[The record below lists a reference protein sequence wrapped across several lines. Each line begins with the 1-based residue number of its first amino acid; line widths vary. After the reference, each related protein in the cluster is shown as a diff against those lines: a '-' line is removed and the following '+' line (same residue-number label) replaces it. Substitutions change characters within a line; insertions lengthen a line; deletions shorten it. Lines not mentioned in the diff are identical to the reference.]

1 MKIQKVGIVGAGNMG
16 SGIAQKIA
24 QEGIQVVMLDVENRF
39 VQKGMENIKKTI
51 LEAVKRGILTKE
63 QTEVILNRIRG
74 TTNKDELKDADIVI
88 EAVFEDI
95 DVKKNLFK
103 NLDNICS
110 DKTIFGS
117 NTSSFSITELA
128 SSVKRN
134 DKFIGLHFFYHP
146 AKNRLLE
153 IIPGEDTSKETIY
166 LANLFSRII
175 GKTAIHVKDLP
186 GFAVNRFFVP
196 WLNEATRILEEGIAN
211 VSTIDNIAKK
221 VFKIGMGPFE
231 LMNVTGIPI
240 AYHSTIGLAEK
251 INDFYMSSDCLKKQ
265 FEKGELWNLNGDIDD
280 TKVEIVEERLL
291 GAVFTVASILVEER
305 VSNIE
310 DIDRG
315 AKIGL
320 RWRMGPFEMMNQ
332 YGIKKTYDIVGKF
345 VKRYP
350 MLKMPFVLK
359 HHYENME
366 PWRFSYVDLE
376 TRDNI
381 AKILINRPEAMNAIN
396 EEVIR
401 QLDEQFTTA
410 NNNPDVKVI
419 LLEGAGKAFIAGA
432 DIQYFINKIKQNK
445 IDDIFKF
452 TKYGHSVIN
461 KIDASKKLVIAKLD
475 GLALGGGAEIALAAD
490 TIIASNKGGIG
501 FPETGI
507 GIYPGLGGTQRTPRY
522 IGKELAKYLIFTGK
536 ILDAKTALS
545 IGLIE
550 YVVPLD
556 EMDSKISELINT
568 GKILKKSIGR
578 EVRLS
583 EDLQKIKEYF
593 SDDNI
598 ETILSGKGDLNKL
611 GHKISKTISY
621 KAPIAVKL
629 ANKIID
635 QGISL
640 SLNEG
645 LEIELSHLEEIF
657 STHDALEG
665 LNSMIM
671 RKRPEFKS
679 E

>member
-1 MKIQKVGIVGAGNMG
+1 
-16 SGIAQKIA
+16 
-24 QEGIQVVMLDVENRF
+24 
-39 VQKGMENIKKTI
+39 
-51 LEAVKRGILTKE
+51 
-63 QTEVILNRIRG
+63 
-74 TTNKDELKDADIVI
+74 
-88 EAVFEDI
+88 
-95 DVKKNLFK
+95 
-103 NLDNICS
+103 
-110 DKTIFGS
+110 
-117 NTSSFSITELA
+117 
-128 SSVKRN
+128 
-134 DKFIGLHFFYHP
+134 
-146 AKNRLLE
+146 
-153 IIPGEDTSKETIY
+153 
-166 LANLFSRII
+166 
-175 GKTAIHVKDLP
+175 
-186 GFAVNRFFVP
+186 
-196 WLNEATRILEEGIAN
+196 
-211 VSTIDNIAKK
+211 
-221 VFKIGMGPFE
+221 
-231 LMNVTGIPI
+231 MNVTGIPI

-280 TKVEIVEERLL
+280 TKVEIVKERLL

-320 RWRMGPFEMMNQ
+320 RWRMGPFEMMNK
-332 YGIKKTYDIVGKF
+332 YGIKKTYDIVRKF

-350 MLKMPFVLK
+350 MLKLPFVLK

-396 EEVIR
+396 EDVIR

-657 STHDALEG
+657 STRDALEG

>member
-1 MKIQKVGIVGAGNMG
+1 LKIQKVGIVGAGNMG

-24 QEGIQVVMLDVENRF
+24 QEGIQVVMVDVENQF
-39 VQKGMENIKKTI
+39 VQKGIENIKKTI
-51 LEAVKRGILTKE
+51 SEGVKRGIYTKE
-63 QTEVILNRIRG
+63 QTEIILNRIKG
-74 TTNKDELKDADIVI
+74 TTNIDELKDVDIVI

-95 DVKKNLFK
+95 VVKKNLFK

-153 IIPGEDTSKETIY
+153 IIPSKYTSQETIY
-166 LANLFSRII
+166 LADIFSKII

-196 WLNEATRILEEGIAN
+196 WLNEATRVLEEGIAN

-240 AYHSTIGLAEK
+240 AYHSTIGLTEK
-251 INDFYMSSDCLKKQ
+251 LNDFYMSSNCLKRQYK
-265 FEKGELWNLNGDIDD
+265 KGELWDLNGEINSK
-280 TKVEIVEERLL
+280 KVKVVEERLL
-291 GAVFTVASILVEER
+291 GAVFTVASTLLEEEI
-305 VSNIE
+305 SNIE

-320 RWRMGPFEMMNQ
+320 RWQMGPFELMNK
-332 YGIKKTYDIVGKF
+332 YGIKRTYIIVRKF
-345 VKRYP
+345 VKRYS
-350 MLKMPFVLK
+350 MLKMPCVLK
-359 HHYENME
+359 RHYENME

-376 TRDNI
+376 IKENI
-381 AKILINRPEAMNAIN
+381 ARILINRPEAMNAIN
-396 EEVIR
+396 EDVIR
-401 QLDEQFTTA
+401 QLDEQFKTA
-410 NNNPDVKVI
+410 NNDPCVKVI

-432 DIQYFINKIKQNK
+432 DIQYFINKIKQKK
-445 IDDIFKF
+445 IDDICKF
-452 TKYGHSVIN
+452 TKYGQSVIN
-461 KIDASKKLVIAKLD
+461 KIDTSKKLVIAKLD

-490 TIIASNKGGIG
+490 TIIASSKAGLG

-507 GIYPGLGGTQRTPRY
+507 GIYPGLGGTQRTPRF

-545 IGLIE
+545 IGLVE

-556 EMDSKISELINT
+556 EMDRKISELIKT
-568 GKILKKSIGR
+568 GKILKKSMEK
-578 EVRLS
+578 EVKLS
-583 EDLQKIKEYF
+583 EDLQKIKVYF

-598 ETILSGKGDLNKL
+598 DTILSGKGDLNKL

-621 KAPIAVKL
+621 KAPIAVQL

-635 QGISL
+635 EGSSL
-640 SLNEG
+640 SLDEG

-657 STHDALEG
+657 STRDALEG
-665 LNSMIM
+665 LNSVIM
-671 RKRPEFKS
+671 RKRPEFRG

>member
-51 LEAVKRGILTKE
+51 SEAVKRGILTKE

-280 TKVEIVEERLL
+280 TKVEIVKERLL

-320 RWRMGPFEMMNQ
+320 RWRMGPFEMMNK
-332 YGIKKTYDIVGKF
+332 YGIKKTYDIVRKF

-396 EEVIR
+396 EDVIR

-657 STHDALEG
+657 STRDALEG